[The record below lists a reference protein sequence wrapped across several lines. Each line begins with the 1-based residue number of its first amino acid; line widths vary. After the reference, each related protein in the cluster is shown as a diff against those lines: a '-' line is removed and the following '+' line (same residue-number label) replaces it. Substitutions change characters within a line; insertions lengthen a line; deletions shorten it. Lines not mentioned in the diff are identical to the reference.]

1 MKKLATLTLVTVGT
15 LGFAGAAFTEGCNW
29 GNKASMITAE
39 ANSTP
44 VPAEV
49 PAPVVAEADTP
60 AEPTAE
66 TVIETAQAPTVE

>member
-15 LGFAGAAFTEGCNW
+15 LGFAGAAFAEGCNW
-29 GNKASMITAE
+29 GHKASLITAE

-44 VPAEV
+44 VPAET

-60 AEPTAE
+60 AEPTTE
-66 TVIETAQAPTVE
+66 TAIETAQAPTAE